1 MKEKPG
7 ISADLSLP
15 FPVLGESQTYDSEP
29 QTSSKRHRNGT
40 LQHNTAPLLSP
51 TFWVILAPIWAG
63 ARPLDKRLTM
73 WYTTR
78 VEFNDTRLQHTVAEK

>member
-7 ISADLSLP
+7 IGASPSLP
-15 FPVLGESQTYDSEP
+15 FTMLGESQGYDSEP
-29 QTSSKRHRNGT
+29 QTASKRHRNGT
-40 LQHNTAPLLSP
+40 PQHNTAGSV
-51 TFWVILAPIWAG
+51 WVILAPIWAG

-78 VEFNDTRLQHTVAEK
+78 VEFNDTRLQQHCSRKTTE

>member
-15 FPVLGESQTYDSEP
+15 ISQRGEPGRNDSDPETP
-29 QTSSKRHRNGT
+29 PKRHRNGT
-40 LQHNTAPLLSP
+40 SQRNIAALSG
-51 TFWVILAPIWAG
+51 VKVG
-63 ARPLDKRLTM
+63 GPLDKRLTM

-78 VEFNDTRLQHTVAEK
+78 VEFNDTRIAATL

>member
-7 ISADLSLP
+7 ISASPSLP
-15 FPVLGESQTYDSEP
+15 LSQRGESQTYDSEP
-29 QTSSKRHRNGT
+29 QTASKRHRNGT
-40 LQHNTAPLLSP
+40 PQHNTAPHLLGRV
-51 TFWVILAPIWAG
+51 WVIPAPIWAG

-78 VEFNDTRLQHTVAEK
+78 VVFNDTRIAATL

>member
-7 ISADLSLP
+7 ISASPSLP
-15 FPVLGESQTYDSEP
+15 FPVRGESQTNDSDPETP
-29 QTSSKRHRNGT
+29 PKCPRNGT
-40 LQHNTAPLLSP
+40 PEYNTAPHLLGR
-51 TFWVILAPIWAG
+51 ILAPIWAG

-78 VEFNDTRLQHTVAEK
+78 VEFNDTRLQHTVAGKQ

>member
-7 ISADLSLP
+7 ISASPSLP
-15 FPVLGESQTYDSEP
+15 FPVLGESQGYDSEP
-29 QTSSKRHRNGT
+29 QTASKRHRNGT

-78 VEFNDTRLQHTVAEK
+78 VVFNDTRIAATL

>member
-1 MKEKPG
+1 MKQQPG
-7 ISADLSLP
+7 IGADLSL
-15 FPVLGESQTYDSEP
+15 LISQRGESQGNDSDPE
-29 QTSSKRHRNGT
+29 TSSKRHRNGT

-73 WYTTR
+73 CYTTR
-78 VEFNDTRLQHTVAEK
+78 VEFNDTRIAATL

>member
-7 ISADLSLP
+7 ISASPSLP
-15 FPVLGESQTYDSEP
+15 FPVLGESQTYDSDPE
-29 QTSSKRHRNGT
+29 TSSNRHRNGT
-40 LQHNTAPLLSP
+40 PQHNTAPHLLGSP
-51 TFWVILAPIWAG
+51 WVILAPIWAG

-78 VEFNDTRLQHTVAEK
+78 VEFNDTRIAATL

>member
-7 ISADLSLP
+7 IGASPSLP
-15 FPVLGESQTYDSEP
+15 ISQRGEPGTYDSDPETP
-29 QTSSKRHRNGT
+29 PKRHRNGT
-40 LQHNTAPLLSP
+40 PEHNTAPHS
-51 TFWVILAPIWAG
+51 LAPIWAG

-78 VEFNDTRLQHTVAEK
+78 VEFNDTRIAAHCSREITE

>member
-7 ISADLSLP
+7 ISASPSLP
-15 FPVLGESQTYDSEP
+15 FPVLGESQGYDSDLETP
-29 QTSSKRHRNGT
+29 PKRHRNGT
-40 LQHNTAPLLSP
+40 PEHNTAPHS
-51 TFWVILAPIWAG
+51 LAPIWAG

-78 VEFNDTRLQHTVAEK
+78 VVFNDTRIAATL

>member
-15 FPVLGESQTYDSEP
+15 FPVLGESQGYDSDPETP
-29 QTSSKRHRNGT
+29 SKRHRNGT
-40 LQHNTAPLLSP
+40 PEHNTAPLLSP
-51 TFWVILAPIWAG
+51 TFWVESPPIWAG

-78 VEFNDTRLQHTVAEK
+78 VEFNDTRIAATL

>member
-7 ISADLSLP
+7 ISASPSLP
-15 FPVLGESQTYDSEP
+15 FTVLGESQTYDSEP
-29 QTSSKRHRNGT
+29 QTASKRHRNGT
-40 LQHNTAPLLSP
+40 PEHNTAPHS
-51 TFWVILAPIWAG
+51 LAPIWAG

-78 VEFNDTRLQHTVAEK
+78 VVFNDTRIAATL

>member
-7 ISADLSLP
+7 ISASPSLP
-15 FPVLGESQTYDSEP
+15 FPVLGESQGYDSDPE
-29 QTSSKRHRNGT
+29 TSSNRHCNGT
-40 LQHNTAPLLSP
+40 PEHNTAGSV
-51 TFWVILAPIWAG
+51 WVILAPIWAG

-78 VEFNDTRLQHTVAEK
+78 VVFNDTRIAATL